1 MKIVV
6 LDGYTL
12 NPGDLDWGPLQELG
26 EVTIYDR
33 TPEDLILERSYD
45 ADILLTNK
53 TPLSKQV
60 ISQLSKLKFIGVLAT
75 GYDVV
80 DVQEANKCNI
90 PVSNASGYATQ
101 AVAQH
106 TLALILELM
115 NWISLHDYKV
125 KEGSWILDF
134 SFFSKPLRELSG
146 KTLGL
151 VGYGRIGQ
159 KVGELAQAFGAEL
172 LIHRKNIDPDDHNCQ
187 GSLEDVAQ
195 YSDVVSLHCPLT
207 SETRK
212 MINASFFEQ
221 MKSTAILINTS
232 RGPLVDEVALAKA
245 LKKGEI
251 AGAGLDVLP
260 QEPPDQNNPVL
271 KAPNCIVTP
280 HNAWTT
286 IESRQR
292 LMDIVVNNVK
302 AFLEGQP
309 ANVVNQ

>member
-60 ISQLSKLKFIGVLAT
+60 ISQLPKLKYIGVLAT

>member
-12 NPGDLDWGPLQELG
+12 NPGDLDWSPLQELG
-26 EVTIYDR
+26 DVVIYDR
-33 TPEDLILERSYD
+33 TPEDLIIERSQD

-53 TPLSKQV
+53 TPIKKEV
-60 ISQLSKLKFIGVLAT
+60 IGQLPKLKYIGVLAT

-80 DVQEANKCNI
+80 DVKEAAKCEI

-101 AVAQH
+101 SVAQH
-106 TLALILELM
+106 TLALILEFM
-115 NWISLHDYKV
+115 SRTSLHDKKV

-134 SFFSKPLRELSG
+134 SFFSKHLRELSG
-146 KTLGL
+146 KTVGL

-159 KVGELAQAFGAEL
+159 KVGELVQAFGAEL
-172 LIHRKNIDPDDHNCQ
+172 LIHRKNIDPNDNNCQ
-187 GSLEDVAQ
+187 GSLEDVARF
-195 YSDVVSLHCPLT
+195 SDVVSLHCPLT
-207 SETRK
+207 TETK
-212 MINASFFEQ
+212 GMINASFFEQ
-221 MKSTAILINTS
+221 MKNTAILINTS
-232 RGPLVDEVALAKA
+232 RGPLVDEKALTAA

-260 QEPPDQNNPVL
+260 QEPPDQNNPLL
-271 KAPNCIVTP
+271 KAPNCVITP

-286 IESRQR
+286 LESRQR
-292 LMDIVVNNVK
+292 LMDIVVNNVR
-302 AFLEGQP
+302 AFLDGQP

>member
-12 NPGDLDWGPLQELG
+12 NPGDLDWSPLQELG
-26 EVTIYDR
+26 DVEIYDR
-33 TPEDLILERSYD
+33 TPEDLIIERSHN

-53 TPLSKQV
+53 TPIRKEV
-60 ISQLSKLKFIGVLAT
+60 IGQLPKLKFIGVLAT

-80 DVQEANKCNI
+80 DVREASKCDI

-101 AVAQH
+101 SVAQH
-106 TLALILELM
+106 TLALILEFM
-115 NWISLHDYKV
+115 NRISLHDQKV

-146 KTLGL
+146 KTVGL

-159 KVGELAQAFGAEL
+159 KVGELVRAFGAEL
-172 LIHRKNIDPDDHNCQ
+172 LIHRKNIDENDSNCQ
-187 GSLEDVAQ
+187 GSLEDVAR

-207 SETRK
+207 SETK
-212 MINASFFEQ
+212 GMINAGFFEQ
-221 MKSTAILINTS
+221 MKNTAILINTS
-232 RGPLVDEVALAKA
+232 RGPLVDEKALATA
-245 LKKGEI
+245 LKRGEI

-260 QEPPDQNNPVL
+260 QEPPDQNNPLL
-271 KAPNCIVTP
+271 KAPNCVVTP

-286 IESRQR
+286 LESRQR
-292 LMDIVVNNVK
+292 LMEIVVNNVK
-302 AFLEGQP
+302 AFQEGNP
-309 ANVVNQ
+309 TNVVNP

>member
-12 NPGDLDWGPLQELG
+12 NPGDLDLSPLQELVDV
-26 EVTIYDR
+26 EIYER
-33 TPEDLILERSYD
+33 TPDDLIIERSHN

-53 TPLSKQV
+53 TPIRKEV
-60 ISQLSKLKFIGVLAT
+60 IGQLPKLKFIGVLAT

-80 DVQEANKCNI
+80 DVREASKCDI

-101 AVAQH
+101 SVAQH
-106 TLALILELM
+106 TLALILEFM
-115 NWISLHDYKV
+115 NRISLHDQKV

-146 KTLGL
+146 KTVGL

-159 KVGELAQAFGAEL
+159 KVGELVRAFGAEL
-172 LIHRKNIDPDDHNCQ
+172 LIHRKNIDENDSNCQ
-187 GSLEDVAQ
+187 GSLEDVAR

-207 SETRK
+207 SETK
-212 MINASFFEQ
+212 GMINAGFFEQ
-221 MKSTAILINTS
+221 MKNTAILINTS
-232 RGPLVDEVALAKA
+232 RGPLVDEKALATA
-245 LKKGEI
+245 LKRGEI

-260 QEPPDQNNPVL
+260 QEPPDQNNPLL
-271 KAPNCIVTP
+271 KAPNCVVTP

-286 IESRQR
+286 LESRQR
-292 LMDIVVNNVK
+292 LMEIVVNNVK
-302 AFLEGQP
+302 AFQEGNP
-309 ANVVNQ
+309 TNVVNP

>member
-12 NPGDLDWGPLQELG
+12 NPGDLDWSPLQELG
-26 EVTIYDR
+26 EVVIYDR
-33 TPEDLILERSYD
+33 TPEDLILERSQD

-53 TPLSKQV
+53 TPLKRNI
-60 ISQLSKLKFIGVLAT
+60 ISQLPKLKYIGVLAT

-80 DVQEANKCNI
+80 DIQEANKCDI

-101 AVAQH
+101 SVAQH
-106 TLALILELM
+106 TMGLILELM
-115 NWISLHDYKV
+115 NRISLHDQKV

-134 SFFSKPLRELSG
+134 SFFSKPLHELSG
-146 KTLGL
+146 KTVGL

-159 KVGELAQAFGAEL
+159 KVGELAKAFGAEL
-172 LIHRKNIDPDDHNCQ
+172 LIHRQNIDPNDHNCQ
-187 GSLEDVAQ
+187 GSLEDVARF
-195 YSDVVSLHCPLT
+195 SDVVSLHCPLKP
-207 SETRK
+207 ETRK

-221 MKSTAILINTS
+221 MKASAILINTS
-232 RGPLVDEVALAKA
+232 RGPLVDEVALARA
-245 LKKGEI
+245 LKHGEL
-251 AGAGLDVLP
+251 AGAGLDVMP

-286 IESRQR
+286 VESRQR
-292 LMDIVVNNVK
+292 LMEIVVNNVK
-302 AFLEGQP
+302 AFLDGQP